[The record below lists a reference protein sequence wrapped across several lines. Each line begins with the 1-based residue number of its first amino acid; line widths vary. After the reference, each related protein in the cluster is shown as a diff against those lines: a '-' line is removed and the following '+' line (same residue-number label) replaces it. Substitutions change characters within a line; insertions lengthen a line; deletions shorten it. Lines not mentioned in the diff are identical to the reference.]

1 MSREDSQAL
10 HDAYAKIQT
19 LQMDVE
25 ALSNVSKKIV
35 SDRGQ
40 IDDELSVRFRDWARG
55 DDTRMFR
62 VSMLTPFLYV
72 LYPFAFPCPS
82 LSDEVYFSPSDWS
95 YYVDYSF
102 PICPS
107 CIYI

>member
-40 IDDELSVRFRDWARG
+40 IDDELSVR
-55 DDTRMFR
+55 MI
-62 VSMLTPFLYV
+62 
-72 LYPFAFPCPS
+72 
-82 LSDEVYFSPSDWS
+82 LSIYFYLFTKIADGRTH
-95 YYVDYSF
+95 
-102 PICPS
+102 
-107 CIYI
+107 